1 MKFLLGMYFWSW
13 EFFEHVFLVM
23 GFLLAREFFVNMGFF
38 VGHVVMGHGIFFVFF
53 VFLVG
58 HEIFFFFFFEHGT
71 FVAMEFFDILMM
83 G

>member
-1 MKFLLGMYFWSW
+1 
-13 EFFEHVFLVM
+13 M

-53 VFLVG
+53 VFLAG
-58 HEIFFFFFFEHGT
+58 HEIFFFEHGT
-71 FVAMEFFDILMM
+71 FVGMEFFDILMM